1 MNVLASMRY
10 LVALNEHRH
19 FGRAALACHIT
30 QPALSNAL
38 RALEVEFGVLIVKRG
53 RTFAGLTAEGEAVF
67 ATAQRMLQE
76 QDLLRQRLDNEA
88 TQPSGRLR
96 LASVPTA
103 MPILSRFAIALQ
115 MRHPGIMPTVISLSS
130 LEIETALDSMS
141 LDLALGYTDRT
152 RVRNVS
158 LAVWPQ
164 CTERYYLVQRLD
176 PGDALA
182 APRRSSRSPRT
193 AERAEA
199 LPGVPP
205 GASWRLGPP
214 MPWSEAGAMPLCLLT
229 PDMHNRAIVDQAFE
243 SAGVLV
249 TPAME
254 TNSIHTLARSVG
266 AGALASVLPGA
277 ALELLRHDFA
287 FLARPLVTPTLQTPL
302 GFMTHNSDRV
312 SRALQAAIALMQDE
326 AWLREL
332 PPMTEFAQPG

>member
-19 FGRAALACHIT
+19 FGRAAQACHIT

-38 RALEVEFGVLIVKRG
+38 RALEGEFGVLIVKRG
-53 RTFAGLTAEGEAVF
+53 RTFAGLTVEGEAVF
-67 ATAQRMLQE
+67 ATAQRMLHEQE
-76 QDLLRQRLDNEA
+76 LLRQRLDNEA
-88 TQPSGRLR
+88 AQPSGRLR

-115 MRHPGIMPTVISLSS
+115 LRHPGIMPTVISLSS

-164 CTERYYLVQRLD
+164 CTERYYLVQRT
-176 PGDALA
+176 
-182 APRRSSRSPRT
+182 S
-193 AERAEA
+193 
-199 LPGVPP
+199 VP
-205 GASWRLGPP
+205 GADAGWRLGAT
-214 MPWSEAGAMPLCLLT
+214 MPWAEAGALPLCLLT

-243 SAGVLV
+243 AAGVLV

-277 ALELLRHDFA
+277 ALELLRHDASFE
-287 FLARPLVTPTLQTPL
+287 ARPLVEPLLQTPL
-302 GFMTHNSDRV
+302 GFMTHDSDRV
-312 SRALQAAIALMQDE
+312 SRALQAAIELMQDPT
-326 AWLREL
+326 WLQQL
-332 PPMTEFAQPG
+332 PPMTEFALPA

>member
-53 RTFAGLTAEGEAVF
+53 RTFAGLTTEGEAVF

-76 QDLLRQRLDNEA
+76 QELLRQRLNNEA
-88 TQPSGRLR
+88 RQPSGRLR

-158 LAVWPQ
+158 LAIWPQ
-164 CTERYYLVQRLD
+164 CTERYYLVQRLPAGEAVPV
-176 PGDALA
+176 PGPQMPA
-182 APRRSSRSPRT
+182 
-193 AERAEA
+193 
-199 LPGVPP
+199 

-214 MPWSEAGAMPLCLLT
+214 MPWAEAGGIPLCLLT

-243 SAGVLV
+243 AAGVLV

-266 AGALASVLPGA
+266 AGAMASVLPGA
-277 ALELLRHDFA
+277 ALELLRHDAA
-287 FLARPLVTPTLQTPL
+287 FLARPLVAPTLQTPL
-302 GFMTHNSDRV
+302 GFMTHDSDRV
-312 SRALQAAIALMQDE
+312 SRALQAAITLMQDA
-326 AWLREL
+326 AWLSEL
-332 PPMTEFAQPG
+332 PPMMEFPQPG

>member
-1 MNVLASMRY
+1 MRY

-38 RALEVEFGVLIVKRG
+38 RALEGEFGVLIVKRG

-76 QDLLRQRLDNEA
+76 QELLRQRLNNEA
-88 TQPSGRLR
+88 AQPSGRLR

-115 MRHPGIMPTVISLSS
+115 MRHPGIMPTVISMSS

-152 RVRNVS
+152 RRVRNVS

-164 CTERYYLVQRLD
+164 CTERYYLVQRIDEPVPD
-176 PGDALA
+176 PG
-182 APRRSSRSPRT
+182 T
-193 AERAEA
+193 K
-199 LPGVPP
+199 G
-205 GASWRLGPP
+205 WRLGPP
-214 MPWSEAGAMPLCLLT
+214 MPWAEAGALPLCLLT

-243 SAGVLV
+243 AAGVLV

-277 ALELLRHDFA
+277 ALELLRHDASFE
-287 FLARPLVTPTLQTPL
+287 ARPLVEPLLQTPL

-312 SRALQAAIALMQDE
+312 SRALQAAIELMQDE

-332 PPMTEFAQPG
+332 PPMTEFEQPA

>member
-19 FGRAALACHIT
+19 FGRAAQACHIT

-38 RALEVEFGVLIVKRG
+38 RALEGEFGVLIVKRG

-67 ATAQRMLQE
+67 ATAQRMLHEQE
-76 QDLLRQRLDNEA
+76 LLRQRLHNEA

-96 LASVPTA
+96 LAAVPTA

-115 MRHPGIMPTVISLSS
+115 LRHPGIMPTVISLSS

-164 CTERYYLVQRLD
+164 CTERYYLVQRTSG
-176 PGDALA
+176 PG
-182 APRRSSRSPRT
+182 
-193 AERAEA
+193 EE
-199 LPGVPP
+199 P
-205 GASWRLGPP
+205 GAEPAWRLGAP
-214 MPWSEAGAMPLCLLT
+214 MSWAEAGALPLCLLT

-243 SAGVLV
+243 AAGVLV

-277 ALELLRHDFA
+277 ALELLRHDAA
-287 FLARPLVTPTLQTPL
+287 FEARPLVEPLLQTPL

-326 AWLREL
+326 TWLQQL
-332 PPMTEFAQPG
+332 PPMTEFPLPN